1 VAAEP
6 GSNDDTTADQI
17 VHRFTVQRGMKV
29 ALVIETRDWYCGL
42 LHAASARARIE
53 GQN

>member
-1 VAAEP
+1 MDPHDDAET
-6 GSNDDTTADQI
+6 DAV

-29 ALVIETRDWYCGL
+29 ALVIETRDWYGGL
-42 LHAASARARIE
+42 LQAATARVRIE